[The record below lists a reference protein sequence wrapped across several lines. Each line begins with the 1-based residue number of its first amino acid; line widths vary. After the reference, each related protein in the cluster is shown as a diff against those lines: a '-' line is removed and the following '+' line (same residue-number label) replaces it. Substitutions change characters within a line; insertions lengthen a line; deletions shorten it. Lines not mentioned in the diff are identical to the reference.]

1 MIVDITSGLE
11 TERRRYQQIASDLR
25 ERVPDQLAD
34 LLQVERELSRQL
46 ADVRERISVRR
57 QADAA
62 AEIADQLGELI
73 SRHRAAHQ
81 PVAGEAIERT
91 GLARRALA
99 EPTREAV
106 EAGAY
111 AEPAPLGEPVAGQ
124 AATET
129 MPDAPFPEV
138 AAPVADGHGTA
149 GPAGVREGG
158 R

>member
-99 EPTREAV
+99 EP
-106 EAGAY
+106 
-111 AEPAPLGEPVAGQ
+111 APLGEPVAGQ

-129 MPDAPFPEV
+129 MPDAPEV